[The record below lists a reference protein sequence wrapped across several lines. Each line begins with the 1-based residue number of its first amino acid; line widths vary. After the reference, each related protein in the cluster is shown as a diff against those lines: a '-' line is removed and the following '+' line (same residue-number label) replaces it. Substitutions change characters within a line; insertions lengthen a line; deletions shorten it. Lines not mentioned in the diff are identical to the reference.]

1 MTNTPRVSVV
11 IPTYRRPELLPRAI
25 RSVLG
30 QTFSSLEL
38 IIVDDNGLGHP
49 EQTRTQQLLADTFDD
64 PRIRY
69 VVNDGDSGGSGA
81 RNTGIRHARGRYIA
95 FLDDD
100 EDWVPEKLERQVAV
114 LDAAPPDVGVIDS
127 GFLDHKADGRVRTVR
142 PKMQG
147 WILERLLRKTGGRA
161 PKLSTLLCR
170 RDVFETAGV
179 FDTSLP
185 AREDYDLY
193 IRIARHFRFESVMEP
208 LANKR
213 SDANQRLTG
222 NINNFIEGYEGL
234 YRKIVPDLRTRPRTH
249 AIYLLKHAEVLAA
262 GGQQEAARQKYRQ
275 AFRLWWFNPR
285 LVPYGLRIL
294 RKPRPAKD

>member
-1 MTNTPRVSVV
+1 MASNPRVSVV
-11 IPTYRRPELLPRAI
+11 IPTYRRPELLQRAV
-25 RSVLG
+25 RSVLA
-30 QTFSSLEL
+30 QTFSSLEVV
-38 IIVDDNGLGHP
+38 IVDDNGSGRP
-49 EQTRTQQLLADTFDD
+49 QQTRTQRLLTETFDD

-69 VVNDGDSGGSGA
+69 IINHGEGGGSGA
-81 RNTGIRHARGRYIA
+81 RNTGIHHATAPYIA

-100 EDWVPEKLERQVAV
+100 EDWEPEKLEMQVAL
-114 LDAAPPDVGVIDS
+114 LDSAAPDVGVIDA
-127 GFLDHKADGRVRTVR
+127 GFLDHKADGRIRTVR

-170 RDVFETAGV
+170 REVFDTVGA

-193 IRIARHFRFESVMEP
+193 IRIARHFRFESVMKP

-213 SDANQRLTG
+213 SDAEQRITG
-222 NINNFIEGYEGL
+222 DINNFIEGFEGV
-234 YRKIVPDLRTRPRTH
+234 YRKIIPDLRTRPKTH
-249 AIYLLKHAEVLAA
+249 ATYLLKHAEILAL
-262 GGQQEAARQKYRQ
+262 GGQREAARQKYLQ

-285 LVPYGLRIL
+285 LFPYGLRIL
-294 RKPRPAKD
+294 RKP

>member
-1 MTNTPRVSVV
+1 MASTPRVSVV
-11 IPTYRRPELLPRAI
+11 IPTHRRPELLCRAI
-25 RSVLG
+25 RSVLA
-30 QTFSSLEL
+30 QTFSSLEVV
-38 IIVDDNGLGHP
+38 IVDDNGVGHP
-49 EQTRTQQLLADTFDD
+49 QQTKTQRLLTETFDD

-69 VVNDGDSGGSGA
+69 IVNHGESGGSGA
-81 RNTGIRHARGRYIA
+81 RNTGIHHATAGYIA

-100 EDWVPEKLERQVAV
+100 EDWEPEKLEMQVAL
-114 LDAAPPDVGVIDS
+114 LDSSAPDVGVIDA
-127 GFLDHKADGRVRTVR
+127 GFRDHKADGRIRTAR

-161 PKLSTLLCR
+161 PKLSTVLCR
-170 RDVFETAGV
+170 REVFDTVGT

-185 AREDYDLY
+185 ARQDYDLY

-213 SDANQRLTG
+213 SDADQRITG
-222 NINNFIEGYEGL
+222 NINNFVEGFERL
-234 YRKIVPDLRTRPRTH
+234 YRKIIPDLRARPKAH
-249 AIYLLKHAEVLAA
+249 AIYLLKQAEILAL
-262 GGQQEAARQKYRQ
+262 GGQREAARQKYRQ

-294 RKPRPAKD
+294 RRPQPGSE